1 MKHEKSWWWDRNR
14 KRDEME
20 KLATIRN
27 EVINE
32 ADLPKRKALSLVKTK
47 LRWFT
52 KEINTFAG
60 RFTIDGSEGEVGFH
74 FSIPWLFSISI
85 DWEYI
90 NGEFKKR
97 YPKIAELD
105 ADVIWGF
112 VFNKTY
118 ISLSWG
124 EYRTIFGERK
134 GWSWMEDW
142 GDLLRGRNTKVVWT
156 KHLPV
161 LKIQMTVFSSYKL
174 DSYPKE
180 VNILDEDKM
189 LDAMRRIHAS
199 AIKPRSLEEL
209 KRNPGLKYGL
219 ISVGLTVYERTGT
232 WYFTRW
238 FPLKHKQY
246 GVTSDVGIIVP
257 GKGENSWDQD
267 DEVLQSFYHEETDNC
282 DFSVGS
288 AKSPIEAAQSYIDS
302 IERKLKRY

>member
-1 MKHEKSWWWDRNR
+1 MKHEKSWFWDRNK
-14 KRDEME
+14 KRDQME
-20 KLATIRN
+20 KLATMRN

-32 ADLPKRKALSLVKTK
+32 ADLPNRKELSLVKTK

-52 KEINTFAG
+52 KEINSFAA
-60 RFTIDGSEGEVGFH
+60 RFSIDGGEGEVGFY
-74 FSIPWLFSISI
+74 FCIPWLFSISV

-90 NGEFKKR
+90 NGGFKKR
-97 YPKIAELD
+97 YPKIAEDD
-105 ADVIWGF
+105 ADVTWGILL
-112 VFNKTY
+112 NKTY
-118 ISLSWG
+118 VTLSWR
-124 EYRTIFGERK
+124 EYRTMLNDRK
-134 GWSWMEDW
+134 GWYWTKDW
-142 GDLLRGRNTKVVWT
+142 ADILRGDNTKVVWT

-189 LDAMRRIHAS
+189 LEAMRAMHAS
-199 AIKPRSLEEL
+199 AIKPRTLEEL
-209 KRNPGLKYGL
+209 KRNSDLKYGL

-238 FPLKHKQY
+238 FPTKHKQY
-246 GVTSDVGIIVP
+246 GVASDVGIIVP

-267 DEVLQSFYHEETDNC
+267 DEICLSLYHEETDSC

-288 AKSPIEAAQSYIDS
+288 AKSPIEAAQAYIDS
-302 IERKLKRY
+302 IERKLKR

>member
-1 MKHEKSWWWDRNR
+1 MKHEKSWFWDRNK
-14 KRDEME
+14 KRDQME
-20 KLATIRN
+20 KLATLRN

-32 ADLPKRKALSLVKTK
+32 ADLPKHKALSLVKTK

-52 KEINTFAG
+52 KEINALTA
-60 RFTIDGSEGEVGFH
+60 RFSIDGGEGEVGFYL
-74 FSIPWLFSISI
+74 SIPWLFSISV

-97 YPKIAELD
+97 YPKIAEDD
-105 ADVIWGF
+105 ADVTWGF
-112 VFNKTY
+112 TLNKTY
-118 ISLSWG
+118 ISLSWR
-124 EYRTIFGERK
+124 EYRTMFGERK
-134 GWSWMEDW
+134 GWNWMEDW
-142 GDLLRGRNTKVVWT
+142 VDLLRGRNTKVVWT

-189 LDAMRRIHAS
+189 LDAMRAIHTS
-199 AIKPRSLEEL
+199 AIKPRTLEEL

-238 FPLKHKQY
+238 FPTKHKQY

-257 GKGENSWDQD
+257 GKGENSYDQD
-267 DEVLQSFYHEETDNC
+267 DELCQSFYHEETDNC

-288 AKSPIEAAQSYIDS
+288 AKSPIEAAQAYINS
-302 IERKLKRY
+302 IERKLKR